1 MVKNFQIASR
11 FQHFTFLGFPFD
23 RQKKREKEEKF
34 SNFPILR
41 GWSEGCLC
49 WTGLACARGQK
60 DRTMATTPKLVRS
73 LSTRTIKKL
82 EKPKPIK
89 LNPLHTSSSYS
100 LDDLVNMIESASHCI
115 SKKNYNDLIGITSN
129 LTPKLRMYGQRIEEA
144 YKDQL
149 DKAFVNFRNG
159 CREDDIDFNTRL
171 NLLHLVELRAMA
183 WHSCAS
189 TNQYYLYK
197 GSAIEEPNDGN
208 ISPQLVGNQPLI
220 LNPGEVIKSSGKFSS
235 PTKMPGKNYCKDEV
249 VIRNA
254 DSGKV
259 MGIRGRRVHMIEEL
273 SETVISFQ
281 RVSPGAKER
290 LVQITGPDG
299 DKIEFARQ
307 LIEDTIKRNA
317 SPVRELEKD
326 TTGSTSS
333 LNSSASEDSTR
344 FIAPGNQEWK
354 YTHTVHHQGR
364 SLIMASADLEFLME
378 AKLKLEKCL
387 VQGSDMKN
395 HQGRAKSPPEESM
408 ESSISSIVNSV
419 SSSSDPPKVAA
430 PAQKASTPPKVV
442 KSDKGR
448 DSPILK
454 ASPQKEPI
462 VTHESTPPVASDT
475 LKSAAQRS
483 YCYDRDF
490 LLECSATGPSLQKPI
505 DYQKILLDFPAIV
518 RTVSLGFDAAAY
530 LRKWTEVQVVT
541 LAYPIGD
548 LDSD

>member
-1 MVKNFQIASR
+1 
-11 FQHFTFLGFPFD
+11 
-23 RQKKREKEEKF
+23 
-34 SNFPILR
+34 
-41 GWSEGCLC
+41 
-49 WTGLACARGQK
+49 
-60 DRTMATTPKLVRS
+60 MATTPKLVRS

-89 LNPLHTSSSYS
+89 INPLHTSASYS

-115 SKKNYNDLIGITSN
+115 SKKNYNDLVGITST

-159 CREDDIDFNTRL
+159 CREDEIDYNTRL

-197 GSAIEEPNDGN
+197 GSAVEEPNDGN
-208 ISPQLVGNQPLI
+208 ISPQLVGNQPLL

-254 DSGKV
+254 DSGK
-259 MGIRGRRVHMIEEL
+259 
-273 SETVISFQ
+273 
-281 RVSPGAKER
+281 VSPGAKER

-344 FIAPGNQEWK
+344 FLAPGNQEWK

-364 SLIMASADLEFLME
+364 TLIMASADLEFLME

-387 VQGSDMKN
+387 VQGSDLKG
-395 HQGRAKSPPEESM
+395 HHGRAKSPPEESM
-408 ESSISSIVNSV
+408 ESSISSIVNSI
-419 SSSSDPPKVAA
+419 STSSDPPKVAA

-442 KSDKGR
+442 KSVDKER
-448 DSPILK
+448 ESPNLK
-454 ASPQKEPI
+454 MIPQKEPI
-462 VTHESTPPVASDT
+462 VSQESSSAVAESP
-475 LKSAAQRS
+475 KHAALRS
-483 YCYDRDF
+483 YRYNRDF
-490 LLECSATGPSLQKPI
+490 LLECSATGPSLQKPV
-505 DYQKILLDFPAIV
+505 DYQKILQEFPAII

-530 LRKWTEVQVVT
+530 LRKWMDVQVVT
-541 LAYPIGD
+541 VAYPLGD

>member
-1 MVKNFQIASR
+1 
-11 FQHFTFLGFPFD
+11 
-23 RQKKREKEEKF
+23 
-34 SNFPILR
+34 
-41 GWSEGCLC
+41 
-49 WTGLACARGQK
+49 
-60 DRTMATTPKLVRS
+60 MATTPKLVRS

-89 LNPLHTSSSYS
+89 INPLHTSASYS

-115 SKKNYNDLIGITSN
+115 SKKNYNDLVGITST

-159 CREDDIDFNTRL
+159 CREDEIDYNTRL

-197 GSAIEEPNDGN
+197 GSAVEEPNDGN
-208 ISPQLVGNQPLI
+208 ISPQLVGNQPLL

-254 DSGKV
+254 DSGK
-259 MGIRGRRVHMIEEL
+259 
-273 SETVISFQ
+273 
-281 RVSPGAKER
+281 VSPGAKER

-344 FIAPGNQEWK
+344 FLAPGNQEWK

-364 SLIMASADLEFLME
+364 TLIMASADLEFLME

-387 VQGSDMKN
+387 VQGSDLKG
-395 HQGRAKSPPEESM
+395 HHGRAKSPPEESM
-408 ESSISSIVNSV
+408 ESSISSIVNSI
-419 SSSSDPPKVAA
+419 STSSDPPKVAA

-442 KSDKGR
+442 KSVDKER
-448 DSPILK
+448 ESPNLK
-454 ASPQKEPI
+454 MIPQKEPI
-462 VTHESTPPVASDT
+462 VSQESSSAVAESP
-475 LKSAAQRS
+475 KHAALRS
-483 YCYDRDF
+483 YRYNRDF
-490 LLECSATGPSLQKPI
+490 LLECSATGPSLQKPV
-505 DYQKILLDFPAIV
+505 DYQKILQEFPAII
-518 RTVSLGFDAAAY
+518 RTSSLVSQVSLGFDAAAY
-530 LRKWTEVQVVT
+530 LRKWMDVQVVT
-541 LAYPIGD
+541 VAYPLGD